1 MFVSMKKLLI
11 LLVLFFAFSG
21 SVFAAERVVIKAK
34 VLEIINEGEQV
45 VLDDFKT
52 FTQTVSIRLEEG
64 NRSGETIEISNDYTP
79 LRVGDKIYVSEIFDG
94 EEYFYNLFEIDR
106 MPVVLVLLFVFIVLV
121 FVFGGLQ
128 GLRGLLSLAGSLVL
142 IAFVLL
148 PGILKGYSPVAISIC
163 VSSIIIIFGSY
174 VTHGFNRTTTSA
186 VFGMLITVLVSGLL
200 AHFAV
205 DATRL
210 SGLADEESLYLSTN
224 LGQNI
229 DVLGLLFSGIIIGL
243 LGVLYDTAIS
253 QAIAVEELVRISP
266 ESSKTHIYK
275 RALRIG
281 REHIGALVDTLAIA
295 YIGASLPLFLLFY
308 SDKSVA
314 HSISINNEIFVAEI
328 IRTLVGSIG
337 IVLAVPVTTFIA
349 IQMLYGRKFKHESHD
364 HSHGH
369 SHVH

>member
-1 MFVSMKKLLI
+1 MKKVFI
-11 LLVLFFAFSG
+11 LALVFFGFTGTLFASERTILK
-21 SVFAAERVVIKAK
+21 AE
-34 VLEIINEGEQV
+34 VLEILETGEQV
-45 VLDDFKT
+45 LVDDITT
-52 FTQTVSIRLEEG
+52 FTQRVSLEIK
-64 NRSGETIEISNDYTP
+64 SGPRTGDVIEISNDYTP
-79 LRVGDKIYVSEIFDG
+79 LQAGDKVYLSEVFDG

-106 MPVVLVLLFVFIVLV
+106 TPVILILLVVFIVLV
-121 FVFGGLQ
+121 FVFGGWQ
-128 GLRGLLSLAGSLVL
+128 GLRGLLSLAGSLLL

-148 PGILKGYSPVAISIC
+148 PGILKGYSPVMVSIC
-163 VSSIIIIFGSY
+163 VSAVIIVFGSY
-174 VTHGFNRTTTSA
+174 VTHGFNRTTSSA
-186 VFGMLITVLVSGLL
+186 VLGMLITVLVSGLI

-210 SGLADEESLYLSTN
+210 SGLADEESLYLSFN
-224 LGQNI
+224 LGQNV
-229 DVLGLLFSGIIIGL
+229 DVLGILFSGIIIGL

-308 SDKSVA
+308 SDRSVA
-314 HSISINNEIFVAEI
+314 HSISINNEIFIAEI

-337 IVLAVPVTTFIA
+337 IVLAVPITTFLSV
-349 IQMLYGRKFKHESHD
+349 QMLYGRKFKGEG
-364 HSHGH
+364 HGH
-369 SHVH
+369 AHFH